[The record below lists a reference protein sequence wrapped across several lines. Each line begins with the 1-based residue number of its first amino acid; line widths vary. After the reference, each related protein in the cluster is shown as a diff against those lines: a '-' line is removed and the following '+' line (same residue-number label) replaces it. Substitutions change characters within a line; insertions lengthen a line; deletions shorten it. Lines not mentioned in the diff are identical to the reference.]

1 MGARVSVGRNDPMD
15 GASCFGES
23 AWVGLTLNGRILV

>member
-23 AWVGLTLNGRILV
+23 AWVGLTLYWKVP